1 MKILIDYHICH
12 FRKSATCA
20 KFRIKSDSS
29 NRFIS
34 SSTQSFASSAKIQS
48 MKSTAQTNGN
58 ASSIASVCIDSTNR
72 YDNIVKSQED
82 QRKYRGLKLDNGIK
96 VLLVSDPTTD
106 KSAACLCVEVGHMSD
121 PAEIPGLAH
130 FCEHMLFLGTE
141 KYPDENGYS
150 SFLSKN
156 GGSSNAATYPDVTK
170 YYFDVVPEKLDEA
183 LDRFSQF
190 FISPLF
196 TESATIREINAVNS
210 EHEKNLATDVWRIR
224 QVNKSLA
231 NPKHAYSKFGTGN
244 KETLLDIPKEK
255 DIDIRDELIKFHKQ
269 WYSSNIMNLAIFGKE
284 SLDELE
290 DMTLKYFSEIENK
303 IVEVPKWSDDIY
315 LDDQKAIK
323 LMIVPVKDSRNLTIS
338 FQIPDLDEHFRCGV
352 S

>member
-1 MKILIDYHICH
+1 M
-12 FRKSATCA
+12 
-20 KFRIKSDSS
+20 
-29 NRFIS
+29 
-34 SSTQSFASSAKIQS
+34 Q
-48 MKSTAQTNGN
+48 
-58 ASSIASVCIDSTNR
+58 
-72 YDNIVKSQED
+72 
-82 QRKYRGLKLDNGIK
+82 

-170 YYFDVVPEKLDEA
+170 YYFDVVPEKLTEA

-190 FISPLF
+190 FVSPLF
-196 TESATIREINAVNS
+196 TESATLREINAVNS

-224 QVNKSLA
+224 QVNKFLA
-231 NPKHAYSKFGTGN
+231 NPEHPYSKFGTGN

-255 DIDIRDELIKFHKQ
+255 SLDIRSELIAFHKK

-290 DMTLKYFSEIENK
+290 VLTVKYFSDIENK
-303 IVEVPKWSDDIY
+303 SVEVPRWSDKIY
-315 LDDQKAIK
+315 LDDQKAVK

-338 FQIPDLDEHFRCGV
+338 FQIPDLDEHFRSGV

>member
-1 MKILIDYHICH
+1 
-12 FRKSATCA
+12 
-20 KFRIKSDSS
+20 
-29 NRFIS
+29 
-34 SSTQSFASSAKIQS
+34 

-58 ASSIASVCIDSTNR
+58 TSSLASVCIDSANR

-82 QRKYRGLKLDNGIK
+82 QRQYRGLKLDNGIK

-255 DIDIRDELIKFHKQ
+255 GLDVRGELIKFHKQ
-269 WYSSNIMNLAIFGKE
+269 WYSANIMNLAIFGKE

-338 FQIPDLDEHFRCGV
+338 FQIPDLDEYFRCGV

>member
-1 MKILIDYHICH
+1 MKTTTQTM
-12 FRKSATCA
+12 SNM
-20 KFRIKSDSS
+20 SS
-29 NRFIS
+29 LAS
-34 SSTQSFASSAKIQS
+34 LQS
-48 MKSTAQTNGN
+48 
-58 ASSIASVCIDSTNR
+58 IDSQVRT
-72 YDNIVKSQED
+72 DDIVKSQED
-82 QRKYRGLKLDNGIK
+82 QRHYRGLRLENGMK

-121 PAEIPGLAH
+121 PGDIPGLAH

-156 GGSSNAATYPDVTK
+156 GGTSNAATYPDVTK
-170 YYFDVVPEKLDEA
+170 YYFDVVPEKLPEA

-231 NPKHAYSKFGTGN
+231 NPEHPYSKFGTGN
-244 KETLLDIPKEK
+244 KETLLDIPKQQ
-255 DIDIRDELIKFHKQ
+255 DIDIRGELMKFHQK
-269 WYSSNIMNLAIFGKE
+269 WYSSNVMNLAIFGKE

-290 DMTLKYFSEIENK
+290 EMTLKYFSDIENK
-303 IVEVPKWSDDIY
+303 NVEVPKWSEKIY
-315 LDDQKAIK
+315 LDDQKAVK
-323 LMIVPVKDSRNLTIS
+323 LTIVPVKDTRNLTIS
-338 FQIPDLDEHFRCGV
+338 FQIPDLDEHFRSGV
-352 S
+352 SLIDDALRIIN

>member
-1 MKILIDYHICH
+1 MKTTIQNNGNMSSLA
-12 FRKSATCA
+12 SLQ
-20 KFRIKSDSS
+20 SDSE
-29 NRFIS
+29 
-34 SSTQSFASSAKIQS
+34 
-48 MKSTAQTNGN
+48 GP
-58 ASSIASVCIDSTNR
+58 NR
-72 YDNIVKSQED
+72 YDNIVKSRED
-82 QRKYRGLKLDNGIK
+82 QREYRGLKLNNGMR

-121 PAEIPGLAH
+121 PADPNIPGLAH

-156 GGSSNAATYPDVTK
+156 GGSSNAATYSDVTK
-170 YYFDVVPEKLDEA
+170 YYFDVVPEKLNEA

-196 TESATIREINAVNS
+196 TESATLREINAVNS
-210 EHEKNLATDVWRIR
+210 EHEKNLSTDVWRIR
-224 QVNKSLA
+224 QVNKCIA
-231 NPKHAYSKFGTGN
+231 NQDHPYAKFGTGN
-244 KETLLDIPKEK
+244 KQTLLDIPKENN
-255 DIDIRDELIKFHKQ
+255 IDIRSELIKFHKK
-269 WYSSNIMNLAIFGKE
+269 WYSSNIMSLAIFGKE

-290 DMTLKYFSEIENK
+290 EVTIKYFSDIENK
-303 IVEVPKWSDDIY
+303 NVELPKWSDKVY

-323 LMIVPVKDSRNLTIS
+323 LTIVPVKDTRNLTIS
-338 FQIPDLDEHFRCGV
+338 FQIPDLDEYFRCGV